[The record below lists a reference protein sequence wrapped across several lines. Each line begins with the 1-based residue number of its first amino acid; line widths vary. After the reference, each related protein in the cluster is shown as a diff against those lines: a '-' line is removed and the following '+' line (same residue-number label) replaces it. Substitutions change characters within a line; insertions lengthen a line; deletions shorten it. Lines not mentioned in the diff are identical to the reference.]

1 MPLDWGN
8 AASYSQDRTGEQAR
22 WTVNLKFS
30 TAPEHF
36 WRDQKL
42 FLALDVS
49 LPFCVILVPKSK
61 VQERFRRAK
70 NATVK
75 RGELSTSVPA
85 RPVRAT
91 EIPKGHSYRVCWE
104 TDLEFNLEVSPTCP
118 INGQK
123 SARKGFK
130 LGSGIYTLL
139 PQAQDQRDISWGRS
153 QTWSLWGM
161 GIPLISSIV
170 NCKWKKQIRRSRA
183 KMCLLQTL
191 TSLKVQIEATGQ
203 KASNDNQ
210 SKGLYFWLVSAL
222 WSLSSEFSVNSTVHQ
237 SSYPSAIVT
246 FRNRTFNFNGFT
258 LKVTHLPELQILS

>member
-8 AASYSQDRTGEQAR
+8 AASYRQDRTGDQAR

-130 LGSGIYTLL
+130 LGSGISTLL
-139 PQAQDQRDISWGRS
+139 PQAHKTKG
-153 QTWSLWGM
+153 
-161 GIPLISSIV
+161 
-170 NCKWKKQIRRSRA
+170 
-183 KMCLLQTL
+183 
-191 TSLKVQIEATGQ
+191 TSPGADLKPGVSEVW
-203 KASNDNQ
+203 ASHWFLA
-210 SKGLYFWLVSAL
+210 S
-222 WSLSSEFSVNSTVHQ
+222 STV
-237 SSYPSAIVT
+237 SESNKLEEVEPKCV
-246 FRNRTFNFNGFT
+246 FC
-258 LKVTHLPELQILS
+258 KLSRL